1 MPNHINMIVLE
12 NLTKSYGEYKVLM
25 GISLEVAR
33 YEILA
38 LVGPSGCGK
47 STLLRIIAGLEQ
59 PDSGKVRI
67 DGNIVSSSSIMV
79 SPAKRKLAM
88 IFQDLA
94 LWPHMTAKA
103 HLEFVLKSRHRSK
116 ESFEDNIQE
125 IFQAVNLNGHAKR
138 YPHELSGGEQQRLAI
153 ARALAQKPSYMLMDE
168 PFSNLDPILKGEL
181 ELFISTLKAK
191 LNMGIIYVTHNVE
204 DLVRIVDRI
213 AVMNHGKLRQIG
225 KKEAVFNQPRDDFV
239 KKILKIE
246 ENLRL

>member
-1 MPNHINMIVLE
+1 MIAVE
-12 NLTKSYGEYKVLM
+12 SIVKSFGETRALNN
-25 GISLEVAR
+25 ISLDVSEDEV
-33 YEILA
+33 LA

-67 DGNIVSSSSIMV
+67 DGNIVSSTSIMV

-103 HLEFVLKSRHRSK
+103 HLEFVLKSRHHSR
-116 ESFEDNIQE
+116 ESVKDDIRE
-125 IFQAVNLNGHAKR
+125 IFQAVNLNGHAER

-153 ARALAQKPSYMLMDE
+153 ARALAQQPSYMLMDE

-204 DLVRIVDRI
+204 DLVRIADRI
-213 AVMNHGKLRQIG
+213 AVMNNGELRQIG
-225 KKEAVFNQPRDDFV
+225 KKETVFNQPQDEFV
-239 KKILKIE
+239 KKILKI
-246 ENLRL
+246 